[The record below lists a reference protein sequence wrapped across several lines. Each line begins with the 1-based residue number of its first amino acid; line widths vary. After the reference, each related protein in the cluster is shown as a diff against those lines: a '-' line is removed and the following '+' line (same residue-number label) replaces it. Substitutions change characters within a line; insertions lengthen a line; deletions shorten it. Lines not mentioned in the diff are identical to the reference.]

1 MAAAPGWDGRMD
13 CRAPC
18 TLCALAE
25 GRGIVRALHGRW
37 EHYTTS
43 ACFLQGGTEGFL
55 AARRIVGLLLRLT
68 ARDSFACG
76 AGKTLFFIRGVGS
89 LAHPRMW
96 EAFFP
101 TRGKEPKGDRWQPNR
116 DSTMAAPGPLVAWLE
131 DGTSCGARLIAS
143 SRGRLGTP
151 WGCYVHCLLA
161 VGRHRWAALVAREMV
176 GFWLRLRSAGSLA
189 HPRMREAVLS
199 LSRERTKGQPVAA
212 KLRQH
217 HGCPRTPRRLA

>member
-1 MAAAPGWDGRMD
+1 MQGRRRSFAVPPCLWQGCCHHSLRPFTGTRRRGLAAAPGWDGRMD

-89 LAHPRMW
+89 LAHRQMCG
-96 EAFFP
+96 AFFP

-116 DSTMAAPGPLVAWLE
+116 DSTMAAPGPLAAWLGGE
-131 DGTSCGARLIAS
+131 TFC
-143 SRGRLGTP
+143 
-151 WGCYVHCLLA
+151 
-161 VGRHRWAALVAREMV
+161 
-176 GFWLRLRSAGSLA
+176 
-189 HPRMREAVLS
+189 
-199 LSRERTKGQPVAA
+199 
-212 KLRQH
+212 
-217 HGCPRTPRRLA
+217 